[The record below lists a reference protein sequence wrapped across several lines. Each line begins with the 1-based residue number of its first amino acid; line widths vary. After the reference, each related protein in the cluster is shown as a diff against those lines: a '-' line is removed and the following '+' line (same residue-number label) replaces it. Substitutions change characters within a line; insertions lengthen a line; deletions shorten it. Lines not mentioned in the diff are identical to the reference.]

1 MSWVLLADRVDG
13 GAIAVGEDRD
23 DGILVGAEALAGSV
37 DDVDIG
43 GGDDGGGDGRGGVV
57 DWWWGLLVLL
67 GRAVVEG
74 GLVLRRLGEVLGQ
87 RLRRVAAG
95 VAGREVGGQ
104 RGIVAAGLA
113 AGELLRRVALD
124 RVLLLRRRVV
134 LRRVLLELLRRVLLG
149 IRLLRGVSAALRWL
163 LRRVAGGWR
172 LGPEAARCGVAAR
185 RRRVLVGEV
194 AVLWIRH

>member
-1 MSWVLLADRVDG
+1 MGWVLLADRVDG
-13 GAIAVGEDRD
+13 GAIAVGEDGD
-23 DGILVGAEALAGSV
+23 NGILVGAEALAGFV

-43 GGDDGGGDGRGGVV
+43 GGDNGGGDGRGGVV

-67 GRAVVEG
+67 GRAAVEG
-74 GLVLRRLGEVLGQ
+74 GLVLRLGEVMGQ

-113 AGELLRRVALD
+113 AGELLRRVTLD

-134 LRRVLLELLRRVLLG
+134 LRRVLLELL
-149 IRLLRGVSAALRWL
+149 
-163 LRRVAGGWR
+163 
-172 LGPEAARCGVAAR
+172 
-185 RRRVLVGEV
+185 
-194 AVLWIRH
+194 